1 MMMVNEIS
9 IVANLNKHLGL
20 TCKCLNSKK
29 HKYSMSIIQLS
40 EGGYVF
46 NMSDDIVKFIIC
58 MNDETE
64 CARI

>member
-1 MMMVNEIS
+1 M
-9 IVANLNKHLGL
+9 
-20 TCKCLNSKK
+20 
-29 HKYSMSIIQLS
+29 QLS